1 MNISEANE
9 PLSTGLRVLIEKKGM
24 KNLHVA
30 KKAGY
35 SPQKLSDMLNGRR
48 LIKACDIP
56 NLALALGVKIDDIYE
71 AGKMKKW
78 LFYSR
83 NRIAIRENYFKRK
96 VFAFVQVLCLLL
108 IIVKIKRQSTIYSKK
123 LWD

>member
-1 MNISEANE
+1 
-9 PLSTGLRVLIEKKGM
+9 M

-71 AGKMKKW
+71 AGKMKK
-78 LFYSR
+78 
-83 NRIAIRENYFKRK
+83 
-96 VFAFVQVLCLLL
+96 
-108 IIVKIKRQSTIYSKK
+108 
-123 LWD
+123 